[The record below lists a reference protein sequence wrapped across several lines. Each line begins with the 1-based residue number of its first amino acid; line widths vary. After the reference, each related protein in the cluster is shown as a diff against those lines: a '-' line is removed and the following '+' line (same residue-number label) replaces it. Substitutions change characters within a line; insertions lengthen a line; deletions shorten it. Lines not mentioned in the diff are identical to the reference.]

1 MPLTAG
7 GTAPYAPPST
17 VTEMLKRFRDR
28 GLQTPITN
36 EVLIRAG
43 VAETLAQR
51 VLQTLK
57 GLEFLDD
64 KGEPTPTFAQLQ
76 RAPEAEYRK
85 GLADMLK
92 ATYAEV
98 YQFADPAQDGLDR
111 IRDAFRPFNPVGQQE
126 RMITLFL
133 GLCEY
138 VGVDISAAMQDK
150 RSATEAPGTRT
161 RNPAP
166 RKANGSTKKTA
177 SKSEQSGGGRT
188 PPPLPP
194 AADGLPPALLG
205 LLQQIPQPG
214 AGWTQQR
221 RDEFLTAFR
230 AVLDFSVPVRD
241 SEQASTIP
249 DENGGQSP

>member
-150 RSATEAPGTRT
+150 RSAT
-161 RNPAP
+161 
-166 RKANGSTKKTA
+166 
-177 SKSEQSGGGRT
+177 
-188 PPPLPP
+188 
-194 AADGLPPALLG
+194 
-205 LLQQIPQPG
+205 
-214 AGWTQQR
+214 
-221 RDEFLTAFR
+221 
-230 AVLDFSVPVRD
+230 
-241 SEQASTIP
+241 
-249 DENGGQSP
+249 